1 VGSFE
6 ALINLESNSTQT
18 STNVE
23 PLAKKQHKIYDATR
37 KWQDNCVAQFAWVD
51 SKMVDN
57 ILVSIK
63 CIVCDIIIGWVK
75 CIMFKHDN
83 LEKHMGKQQ
92 YIMTKIKNM
101 FEILLYLTFDNLCLF
116 YIELVMLLLGI
127 IDTKLSSLPLF
138 FMFGKW
144 STHGWIWICKTF
156 IWIFEGKKFA

>member
-92 YIMTKIKNM
+92 TNHDIPSKGLKKN
-101 FEILLYLTFDNLCLF
+101 EIYYDKNKKHVRNLALF
-116 YIELVMLLLGI
+116 NV
-127 IDTKLSSLPLF
+127 
-138 FMFGKW
+138 
-144 STHGWIWICKTF
+144 
-156 IWIFEGKKFA
+156 